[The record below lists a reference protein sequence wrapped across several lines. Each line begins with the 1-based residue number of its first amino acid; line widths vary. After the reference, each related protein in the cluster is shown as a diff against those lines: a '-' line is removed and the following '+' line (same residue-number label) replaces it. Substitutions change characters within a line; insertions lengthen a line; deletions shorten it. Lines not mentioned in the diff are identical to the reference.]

1 MVFDSLSELV
11 SHLNNVTFQD
21 DPDILG
27 FEVTGEIT
35 GYRPK
40 PWNNIVFIS
49 FSLQEDIGKGKFLKL
64 FCNTREDRCNFIGF
78 DGSPKDGDKVTIRAS
93 LQYNRNISVLQA
105 DVFEIKNTGKGDLLL
120 KFQEIKERLSK
131 EGLFDED
138 RKTGLPVLPRRIG
151 LITGADGTEGRR
163 DFLDEIEC
171 RSPYYDI
178 HIYSARM
185 QGENCPPQIIAGLD
199 YFESV
204 SGDPDKRVDVIVIT
218 RGGGDKYTDFVC
230 FNDETLARRVSACK
244 IPVVCGVGHS
254 SYETILDYVADVSV
268 KTPTAAADAVI
279 PIFDDEIAGIEA
291 LTSSME
297 QALTSRM
304 RLSQGTIDSYKNH
317 KAFAGGFI
325 DSRKTYL
332 AGLTTLLEK
341 HNPSSELADRQRKL
355 YEQKVKLEVF
365 TGRLEMLKVEQE
377 ALALRLE
384 SVNPDNVL
392 SRGYSYVES
401 AEGDAIDSV
410 SKVSAGQEVKIVF
423 ADGMANSTIID
434 TRRKEV

>member
-1 MVFDSLSELV
+1 MVFASLSELV
-11 SHLNNVTFQD
+11 NHLNSVTFQD

-93 LQYNRNISVLQA
+93 LQYNKNISVLQA

-120 KFQEIKERLSK
+120 KFQEIKERLGK

-138 RKTGLPVLPRRIG
+138 RKIALPVLPRKIG
-151 LITGADGTEGRR
+151 LITGSAGTEGRT
-163 DFLDEIEC
+163 DFLDEINC

-178 HIYSARM
+178 LIYNARM
-185 QGENCPPQIIAGLD
+185 QGENCPPQVIAGLD
-199 YFESV
+199 FFEQHK
-204 SGDPDKRVDVIVIT
+204 GDQEYGVDVIVIT
-218 RGGGDKYTDFVC
+218 RGGGDKYTDFIC
-230 FNDETLARRVSACK
+230 FNDETLARRVAACT

-254 SYETILDYVADVSV
+254 SYETILDYVSDLSV

-279 PIFDDEIAGIEA
+279 PVYDEEMAGLEA
-291 LTSSME
+291 FVSSMQ
-297 QALTSRM
+297 QAMTSRIRM
-304 RLSQGTIDSYKNH
+304 SRNTIEGYRNH
-317 KAFAGGFI
+317 KAFAGGFV
-325 DSRKTYL
+325 DTRRSSL
-332 AGLTTLLEK
+332 AQLASALEK
-341 HNPSSELADRQRKL
+341 HNPSAELSDRQRKL

-365 TGRLEMLKVEQE
+365 ASRLDRLKLEHTALTARLE
-377 ALALRLE
+377 A
-384 SVNPDNVL
+384 VNPENVL
-392 SRGYSYVES
+392 KRGYSYVES
-401 AEGDAIDSV
+401 DSGDAIDSV
-410 SKVSAGQEVKIVF
+410 SKIKTGQEVKIVF
-423 ADGMANSTIID
+423 ADGSAKSTIIEIN
-434 TRRKEV
+434 RKE